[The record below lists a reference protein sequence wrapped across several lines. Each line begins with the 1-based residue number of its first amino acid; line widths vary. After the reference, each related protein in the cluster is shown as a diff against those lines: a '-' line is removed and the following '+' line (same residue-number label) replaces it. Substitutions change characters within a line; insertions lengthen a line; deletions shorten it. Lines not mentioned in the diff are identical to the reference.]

1 MKTKFNEIK
10 ESELQKLGFI
20 LPVVKRVHGGSHPE
34 IFEVGKVFDQINS
47 KTEQAGSE
55 APQLNDEFNQLRK
68 ITNNYTVPGGVCES
82 YAAVYKILGKIDKA
96 YND

>member
-1 MKTKFNEIK
+1 MKTKFNEIR

-34 IFEVGKVFDQINS
+34 IFEVAKVFDQMSNKTEKAGS
-47 KTEQAGSE
+47 KT
-55 APQLNDEFNQLRK
+55 PQLGEEFNQLRE

-82 YAAVYKILGKIDKA
+82 YAAMFKILEKMDNA
-96 YND
+96 YNN